1 MGRRMPSRLELRAAY
16 EAAERRAREQ
26 ATPLERSR
34 KLSREA
40 GEETQRVRELAGSG
54 TRMVMVWAVC
64 DAAGRT
70 VVTFPYRDKT
80 KAEDH
85 ARSLKTAGKGGHFV
99 RALKQP
105 IEN

>member
-1 MGRRMPSRLELRAAY
+1 MGRRMPNRLELRAAY
-16 EAAERRAREQ
+16 EAAERRAQER

-34 KLSREA
+34 RLNRLA
-40 GEETQRVRELAGSG
+40 DEETQRARNLAGSS

-70 VVTFPYRDKT
+70 VVTFPYRDKAN
-80 KAEDH
+80 AEDH
-85 ARSLKTAGKGGHFV
+85 ARALKTAGRGAHFV

-105 IEN
+105 IES